1 MMSAAVSRPGHIY
14 AGGEQKWAQHASRD
28 RWENCG
34 VALTPEL
41 TARHK
46 DLYKKR
52 GSRSLH
58 AFLTGPTAPVAQW
71 IEHQTTDLR
80 VGGSTPSG
88 RATITWAIQRPSKTS
103 KPDWRGPAR
112 GPARPAGG
120 SRRAAEDPPFVEP
133 PGPGGPNQ
141 PQTPPPPRPSPA
153 PP

>member
-14 AGGEQKWAQHASRD
+14 AGGEQKWAQHARRD

-34 VALTPEL
+34 VAFTPEL

-52 GSRSLH
+52 GSRTLH

-80 VGGSTPSG
+80 VGGSNPSG
-88 RATITWAIQRPSKTS
+88 RATITWDIQRPSKS
-103 KPDWRGPAR
+103 SEPDWRGPAR
-112 GPARPAGG
+112 WLP
-120 SRRAAEDPPFVEP
+120 
-133 PGPGGPNQ
+133 
-141 PQTPPPPRPSPA
+141 
-153 PP
+153 

>member
-1 MMSAAVSRPGHIY
+1 MMSAAVSRLGHVY
-14 AGGEQKWAQHASRD
+14 GGGEQKWAQHARRD

-52 GSRSLH
+52 GSRTLH

-80 VGGSTPSG
+80 AGGSTPSG
-88 RATITWAIQRPSKTS
+88 RATITWDIQRPSKNS
-103 KPDWRGPAR
+103 RPDWRGPAR
-112 GPARPAGG
+112 
-120 SRRAAEDPPFVEP
+120 
-133 PGPGGPNQ
+133 
-141 PQTPPPPRPSPA
+141 
-153 PP
+153 

>member
-14 AGGEQKWAQHASRD
+14 AGGEQKWAQHARRD

-34 VALTPEL
+34 VAFTPEL

-52 GSRSLH
+52 GSRTLH

-80 VGGSTPSG
+80 AGGSTPSG
-88 RATITWAIQRPSKTS
+88 RATITWDIQRPSKS
-103 KPDWRGPAR
+103 SRPDWRGPPRHPGLQGRGGQQATGVPRVAR
-112 GPARPAGG
+112 RPGSGDHPWPQTAARP
-120 SRRAAEDPPFVEP
+120 
-133 PGPGGPNQ
+133 
-141 PQTPPPPRPSPA
+141 RP
-153 PP
+153 

>member
-1 MMSAAVSRPGHIY
+1 MSDAVSRPGHIY

-58 AFLTGPTAPVAQW
+58 AFLIEPTAPVAQW

-88 RATITWAIQRPSKTS
+88 RATITWDIKWPSKNS
-103 KPDWRGPAR
+103 RPDWRGPAPGGACR
-112 GPARPAGG
+112 GQGSPRATGAR
-120 SRRAAEDPPFVEP
+120 RF
-133 PGPGGPNQ
+133 PGPHA
-141 PQTPPPPRPSPA
+141 PRRP
-153 PP
+153 

>member
-1 MMSAAVSRPGHIY
+1 MMSAAVSCLGHIY
-14 AGGEQKWAQHASRD
+14 AGGEQKWAQHTLRD

-52 GSRSLH
+52 GSRTLR
-58 AFLTGPTAPVAQW
+58 AFRTGPTAPVAQW

-88 RATITWAIQRPSKTS
+88 RATITWDIQWPSKNS
-103 KPDWRGPAR
+103 RPDWRGAAPGA
-112 GPARPAGG
+112 ARPGAGYPPGAGG
-120 SRRAAEDPPFVEP
+120 RPFAA
-133 PGPGGPNQ
+133 
-141 PQTPPPPRPSPA
+141 
-153 PP
+153 